1 MSEQN
6 LLETALN
13 YIAATHKDR
22 LMHIEGMP
30 AVMVPRDCQVDTFP
44 ELLDRPLRLQQHIEA
59 TDAQSWLGY
68 WNRFADD
75 HSTAFFDQKIGK
87 LLGILDYHETLDD
100 DAPMPRHGEHR
111 VAYAFPQTVEWQR
124 WQSHSGK
131 RMNQTDFALF
141 IEDAIPDIVSPP
153 GADLLEIVTTLQ
165 AKTDITFASATRLDN
180 GQVQFVYQEDI
191 KGTAG
196 AKGTLKIPDTL
207 QLGIRLFHGMAAYA
221 IEARFRYRIKD
232 GSVTFWYDLV
242 RPERIVEDA
251 MGQVYDQIKAG
262 MQRGQLIKAIVP

>member
-1 MSEQN
+1 MSEN
-6 LLETALN
+6 NILETALDFMSSSRP
-13 YIAATHKDR
+13 DR
-22 LMHIEGMP
+22 QISINGLPSVI
-30 AVMVPRDCQVDTFP
+30 VPRDYQVETFP
-44 ELLDRPLRLQQHIEA
+44 ETLDRPLRLAQSIEA
-59 TDAQSWLGY
+59 TDAQSWLDY

-75 HSTAFFDQKIGK
+75 HSTAFFNQKIGK

-100 DAPMPRHGEHR
+100 DAPLPRHGEHR

-131 RMNQTDFALF
+131 PMGQADFALF

-165 AKTDITFASATRLDN
+165 AKTGITFASATRLDN

-207 QLGIRLFHGMAAYA
+207 QLGIRLFQGMAAYA

-232 GSVTFWYDLV
+232 GGVTFWYDLV

-262 MQRGQLIKAIVP
+262 MQRGQLIKAIIP